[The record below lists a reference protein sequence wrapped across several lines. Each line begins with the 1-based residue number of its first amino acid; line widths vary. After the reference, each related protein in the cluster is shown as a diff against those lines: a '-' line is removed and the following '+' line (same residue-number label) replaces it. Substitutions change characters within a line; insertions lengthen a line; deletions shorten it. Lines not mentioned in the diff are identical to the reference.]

1 MSTAFAPPAAPSR
14 ATRDVVRQV
23 VVLVGALLA
32 TFAGYWGSGAGGG
45 PSQQEVG
52 DGALAADATP
62 VAPAAPAFGIWSVI
76 YLGLVAYAVW
86 QALPAQR
93 DDARQR
99 RTGWLVLASMVLN
112 AGWIAVVQA
121 ELLVMS
127 VVVIVVL
134 LAVLVLVVARL
145 GERAPKGRVEAVVVD
160 GTVGLYLGWVTVAT
174 VANAFAVAVA
184 RGADATS
191 SAADLWAVL
200 GLAAAGA
207 AGVAYA
213 VWTRGRL
220 AVGAAITWG
229 LVWVLVARTTGEPRS
244 AAAAAAAGIAAVVV
258 VAATVTLRLRRPPRG
273 EGLSRA
279 AAGPDHARGG
289 GRV

>member
-1 MSTAFAPPAAPSR
+1 MDGMTSALAPPAAP
-14 ATRDVVRQV
+14 TRTVRDAVRQV

-32 TFAGYWGSGAGGG
+32 TFAGFWGSGAGGG
-45 PSQQEVG
+45 RSQQEVG

-62 VAPAAPAFGIWSVI
+62 VAPGEPAFGIWSVI

-112 AGWIAVVQA
+112 AAWIGVVQA
-121 ELLVMS
+121 DLLALS

-134 LAVLVLVVARL
+134 LAVLLVAVARL
-145 GERAPKGRVEAVVVD
+145 GERGPSGPVEAVVVD

-184 RGADATS
+184 AGVDATS
-191 SAADLWAVL
+191 AGAEAWAVV

-207 AGVAYA
+207 AGVGYA
-213 VWTRGRL
+213 LWTRGQP
-220 AVGAAITWG
+220 AIGAAIAWG
-229 LVWVLVARTTGEPRS
+229 LTWVVVARTTGEPRS
-244 AAAAAAAGIAAVVV
+244 GPAAAAAGVAAAVVV
-258 VAATVTLRLRRPPRG
+258 AVTLVARLRRAD
-273 EGLSRA
+273 RA
-279 AAGPDHARGG
+279 AG
-289 GRV
+289 